1 MRGTRLELWLATT
14 SIVLIAAG
22 SGLPAYAVSPAESEV
37 SAAVPPEPTNLPP
50 STAADLDPPAL
61 PDPPTAAT
69 VPAQTAASPAT
80 RGVVPQAGQAQPAIA
95 APAVGPAAEE
105 AEEARTRAPGA
116 TPDAQE
122 AQSPAPAAPT
132 ALPAA
137 HEPASTAATV
147 PVNAE
152 PAAPAIDQQVAQKIQ
167 ELFGGKADRFID
179 RKSKPA
185 VEAFYSA
192 RGYAPLWVEN
202 GAEGA
207 RAKAVAAYLP
217 GVDADGLDPGDYPV
231 PSFGNADPDALAE
244 AELKFTATVLTFARH
259 AQLGRV
265 HYSRVSADILY
276 EQVAPEPGSV
286 LAKVAEAGDVAEA
299 LDSFNPPQPGY
310 KALKAKLAE
319 MRGRNGQGPNRISA
333 GPPLSIGVEDQR
345 VPVLR
350 DRLGVTATRG
360 DAVYDKTL
368 ADAVKKFQRQRGLP
382 PTGVLNNATVDM
394 LNGGPARRDRDADV
408 IVANMERW
416 RWLPRDLGK
425 AYVMVNIPDYT
436 LKVVDRGTTVWATR
450 IVAGKPGDKATP
462 MLSETMKYIT
472 VNPTWN
478 VPPSIIHNEYL
489 PALAQDPTVLD
500 RMGLKVEYNRDGS
513 VHIYQ
518 PPGDRNALGH
528 IRFNFPNKFL
538 VYQHDTP
545 DKNLFAFDKR
555 AFSHG
560 CMRVQYPDK
569 YAEVLLGISNP
580 KDGYTAER
588 IRRMYGSSERDIPL
602 ATPIPVHVTYQTA
615 FVDDAGRLMIHEDVY
630 GRDSRLL
637 AALKN
642 DDRRFAEVPVERNER
657 REASST
663 PRRQMV
669 RAPVQPPPSAQF
681 PFFSW
686 FR

>member
-1 MRGTRLELWLATT
+1 MCVGDDPAN
-14 SIVLIAAG
+14 
-22 SGLPAYAVSPAESEV
+22 LPA
-37 SAAVPPEPTNLPP
+37 PTVAN
-50 STAADLDPPAL
+50 LDPPAP
-61 PDPPTAAT
+61 PDPPTETT
-69 VPAQTAASPAT
+69 VPAPTATSPAT
-80 RGVVPQAGQAQPAIA
+80 RGVAPQAGQAQSAIA
-95 APAVGPAAEE
+95 APSVAPAAEE
-105 AEEARTRAPGA
+105 AEEAQTPARGAAPAAEEAQSLAPGTTPAAEDAQTPAPRA
-116 TPDAQE
+116 TPAAQE
-122 AQSPAPAAPT
+122 AQSPPATAPAALPPT
-132 ALPAA
+132 Q
-137 HEPASTAATV
+137 EPAPPASTV
-147 PVNAE
+147 PVNVE
-152 PAAPAIDQQVAQKIQ
+152 PVAPTIDQQVAEKIN
-167 ELFGGKADRFID
+167 ELFGGKIDRFID

-202 GAEGA
+202 GAESA
-207 RAKAVAAYLP
+207 RAKAAAAYLS

-231 PSFGNADPDALAE
+231 PSFGNADPNALAE

-276 EQVAPEPGSV
+276 DQVAPEPAAV
-286 LAKVAEAGDVAEA
+286 LGKMSEAGDVGAA
-299 LDSFNPPQPGY
+299 LDSFNPPQPGFS
-310 KALKAKLAE
+310 ALKAKLAE
-319 MRGRNGQGPNRISA
+319 ARGRNGQGSNRISA
-333 GPPLSIGVEDQR
+333 GAALNIGVEDPR
-345 VPVLR
+345 VPALR
-350 DRLGVTATRG
+350 DRLGVAAIRG
-360 DAVYDKTL
+360 DTVYDKTL
-368 ADAVKKFQRQRGLP
+368 ADAVKKFQRQIGLP
-382 PTGVLNNATVDM
+382 ATGVLNNATVGL
-394 LNGGPARRDRDADV
+394 LNGASRRDRDAD
-408 IVANMERW
+408 IIIANMERW

-436 LKVVDRGTTVWATR
+436 LKVVERGNTIWTTR

-478 VPPSIIHNEYL
+478 VPPSIINNEYL

-580 KDGYTAER
+580 TDGYTAER
-588 IRRMYGSSERDIPL
+588 IRRMYGSNERDIPL
-602 ATPIPVHVTYQTA
+602 ATPIPVHLTYQTA
-615 FVDDAGRLMIHEDVY
+615 FVDDAGRLMIREDVY

-642 DDRRFAEVPVERNER
+642 EDRRFAESPVERNER
-657 REASST
+657 REASNT
-663 PRRQMV
+663 PRRQVV
-669 RAPVQPPPSAQF
+669 RAPVQPPPPAQI
-681 PFFSW
+681 PFFGW